1 MIESGSPN
9 VVLVRDEEN
18 PATACR
24 TFDYN
29 DLNAYLLVVLGLAS
43 PTEELMGPYSEIA
56 MKAREGTKIPLKE
69 VMDLEKKEPIVFL
82 SEKAGLA
89 KAIETFGGGVHR
101 LLITEEGTGNV
112 IGILSQLRLVK
123 FLWDNGACFPVIDNL
138 YPVILR
144 DLAIGSQYAVAI
156 KYVQ

>member
-1 MIESGSPN
+1 ME
-9 VVLVRDEEN
+9 
-18 PATACR
+18 
-24 TFDYN
+24 
-29 DLNAYLLVVLGLAS
+29 
-43 PTEELMGPYSEIA
+43 PYSEIA
-56 MKAREGTKIPLKE
+56 KKARDGTKIPLKE

-82 SEKAGLA
+82 PEKAGLA

-101 LLITEEGTGNV
+101 LLITEVGTGNV
-112 IGILSQLRLVK
+112 IGILSQLKLVK

-144 DLAIGSQYAVAI
+144 DLAIVSQYAVAI